1 MEEGDCVSVAVLV
14 LTSNHRLHQAA
25 RHSGKVCCIHIDEIF
40 VAECQKS
47 IGENLKTCW
56 HVPVPEIT
64 VSASKSRNK
73 VGRLG
78 AKGAAAIRIDLEET
92 DMEPDLEVVQ
102 IRPGESFAAWS
113 HGYPYRTV
121 RWHFHPEYELHQVV
135 ATKGRYFVGDFI
147 GEFEP
152 VNLVLTGPNLPHN
165 WVSDVPKDMVVPL
178 RCRII
183 QFSEGFISG
192 AMTALPELAALSP
205 VLESSRRGVLFS
217 PETSHEIAP
226 LMAEMMDA
234 QGVRRIELFML
245 IAGLLS
251 RAKGSRMLASA
262 SYLPDPSGYMSV
274 GINKA
279 LAFIRENLT
288 QPFGE
293 ANLAAIAGQSTSSFS
308 RAFRQHTGM
317 SLVQYV
323 KRLRINL
330 ACQILMSDEQASITS
345 VCYEVG
351 YNNLSNF
358 NRQFLAEK
366 GMTPS
371 QFWRLLLDSGNAAK
385 TAKSSQG
392 GARQYHLNP
401 RENGRAPHEGPR
413 EEVLC

>member
-1 MEEGDCVSVAVLV
+1 
-14 LTSNHRLHQAA
+14 
-25 RHSGKVCCIHIDEIF
+25 
-40 VAECQKS
+40 VAERRQ
-47 IGENLKTCW
+47 
-56 HVPVPEIT
+56 
-64 VSASKSRNK
+64 
-73 VGRLG
+73 
-78 AKGAAAIRIDLEET
+78 DLEET
-92 DMEPDLEVVQ
+92 DMEPDLELVQ

-113 HGYPYRTV
+113 HGYPFRTV
-121 RWHFHPEYELHQVV
+121 RWHFHPEYELHLV
-135 ATKGRYFVGDFI
+135 AHTTGRYFVGDFI

-152 VNLVLTGPNLPHN
+152 GNLVLTGPNLPHN
-165 WVSDVPKDMVVPL
+165 WVSDIPKGTSVPL

-183 QFSEGFISG
+183 QFTEDFING
-192 AMTALPELAALSP
+192 AIKALPELNALVP

-217 PETSHEIAP
+217 SRTSRELAP
-226 LMAEMMDA
+226 LMEEMMQA

-251 RAKGSRMLASA
+251 RAQGSQMLASA
-262 SYLPDPSGYMSV
+262 NYLPDPSGYMSA

-279 LAFIRENLT
+279 LAYIRENLT
-288 QPFGE
+288 KPFEE
-293 ANLAAIAGQSTSSFS
+293 ADLAQIAGQSTSTFS

-345 VCYEVG
+345 ICFEVG

-371 QFWRLLLDSGNAAK
+371 RFRRLLLDNIN
-385 TAKSSQG
+385 TAK
-392 GARQYHLNP
+392 A
-401 RENGRAPHEGPR
+401 A
-413 EEVLC
+413 

>member
-1 MEEGDCVSVAVLV
+1 MSCRLALSV
-14 LTSNHRLHQAA
+14 RAA
-25 RHSGKVCCIHIDEIF
+25 SISMEIF

-47 IGENLKTCW
+47 IGAGLKTCW
-56 HVPVPEIT
+56 HVSVSEVT
-64 VSASKSRNK
+64 VSSSESRHK
-73 VGRLG
+73 IGRPG
-78 AKGAAAIRIDLEET
+78 ARAAAGTRIDLEET

-152 VNLVLTGPNLPHN
+152 GNLVLTGPNLPHN
-165 WVSDVPKDMVVPL
+165 WVSDVPKDTIVPL

-192 AMTALPELAALSP
+192 AMTALPELAVLAP

-217 PETSHEIAP
+217 QETSCEITP
-226 LMAEMMDA
+226 LMAEAMDA
-234 QGVRRIELFML
+234 QGVRRIELFMM

-251 RAKGSRMLASA
+251 RARGSRMLASA
-262 SYLPDPSGYMSV
+262 SYLPDPSGYMSA

-279 LAFIRENLT
+279 LAYIRENLT
-288 QPFGE
+288 RPFGE
-293 ANLAAIAGQSTSSFS
+293 GDLAVIAGQSTSGLS

-317 SLVQYV
+317 SMVQYV

-330 ACQILMSDEQASITS
+330 ACQILMSDEKASITS
-345 VCYEVG
+345 ICYEVG

-371 QFWRLLLDSGNAAK
+371 RFRRLLLDNSN
-385 TAKSSQG
+385 TAKAAQG
-392 GARQYHLNP
+392 GARKHHLNH
-401 RENGRAPHEGPR
+401 RENNRAPQGGSR
-413 EEVLC
+413 EEALC